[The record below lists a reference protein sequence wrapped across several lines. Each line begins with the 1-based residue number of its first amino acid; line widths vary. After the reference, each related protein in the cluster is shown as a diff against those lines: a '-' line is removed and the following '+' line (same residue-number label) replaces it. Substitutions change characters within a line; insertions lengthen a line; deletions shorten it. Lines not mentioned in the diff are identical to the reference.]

1 MAKKSKV
8 VRYERQNKLIA
19 KYAVRRK
26 QLKAQGD
33 YLALSKLPKDSSPV
47 RLRNRDS
54 FDGRPRGYMRKFG
67 MSRLNFRKYALLG
80 QIPGLHKASW

>member
-8 VRYERQNKLIA
+8 VRYERQKKLIA

-33 YLALSKLPKDSSPV
+33 YSALSKLPKDSSPV

>member
-8 VRYERQNKLIA
+8 VRYERQKKLIA

-80 QIPGLHKASW
+80 QIPGLHKAS

>member
-8 VRYERQNKLIA
+8 VRYERQKKLIA